1 MQLSEDGNYMWYG
14 DEWVPVE
21 KTVDAAPA
29 APVEVQAPAQPMA
42 VEATPNMGAPVVI
55 NTPISGDKP
64 AVNIAAA
71 LSVFKYGFIA
81 LGGWIVS
88 MILLGIVW
96 GLAFWMAFDSGGT
109 AGMIIIVI
117 ATLVTIIAYGQMII
131 YPVGKALKDG
141 RSDDV
146 SFSYVDS
153 WKTSI
158 AGFIESIAVTI
169 ALALTIGLG
178 IGYEITALSFLG
190 GLGYIFFLMGYVPY
204 MVRKAAEIMN

>member
-1 MQLSEDGNYMWYG
+1 MQLSEDGNYMWNG

-29 APVEVQAPAQPMA
+29 APVEVQAPSQPMA
-42 VEATPNMGAPVVI
+42 MEASPNMGAPVVI

-117 ATLVTIIAYGQMII
+117 ATLVTIIAYGQLII
-131 YPVGKALKDG
+131 YPVGKALKD
-141 RSDDV
+141 
-146 SFSYVDS
+146 
-153 WKTSI
+153 
-158 AGFIESIAVTI
+158 
-169 ALALTIGLG
+169 
-178 IGYEITALSFLG
+178 
-190 GLGYIFFLMGYVPY
+190 
-204 MVRKAAEIMN
+204 

>member
-1 MQLSEDGNYMWYG
+1 MQLSEDGNYMWNG

-71 LSVFKYGFIA
+71 LSVFTYGFIA

-190 GLGYIFFLMGYVPY
+190 GLGYLFFLMGYVPY

>member
-1 MQLSEDGNYMWYG
+1 MQLSEDGNYMWNG

-178 IGYEITALSFLG
+178 I
-190 GLGYIFFLMGYVPY
+190 
-204 MVRKAAEIMN
+204 